1 MATQTNSMF
10 HPTPVNTKSK
20 DGCWKTTMQ
29 TKQGKRIVSV
39 ENKGSLNSGY
49 NCGVVKAANAKLP
62 PPQGNAQQPQGNAQQ
77 PQGNAKQSSI
87 FEQVQNVNTLN
98 SSWLQGYDILRTYN
112 LVTNHQAIKSNEI
125 TMYMDGTYNKQ
136 NLISKIL
143 ASSTNQK
150 VYEFKNHIVTSV
162 NALNVH
168 AKQISELEFEQ
179 SLTRQLQAEKTEGF
193 TFAFVLQPHNNV
205 NTRMLLFLNGRDNS
219 TGAGAKF
226 TKTQESTTF
235 TITINNKKRTYTRIV
250 HKGAHGAKFVKF
262 NGTFQRLS
270 TLRRQ

>member
-1 MATQTNSMF
+1 
-10 HPTPVNTKSK
+10 
-20 DGCWKTTMQ
+20 
-29 TKQGKRIVSV
+29 
-39 ENKGSLNSGY
+39 
-49 NCGVVKAANAKLP
+49 
-62 PPQGNAQQPQGNAQQ
+62 
-77 PQGNAKQSSI
+77 
-87 FEQVQNVNTLN
+87 
-98 SSWLQGYDILRTYN
+98 
-112 LVTNHQAIKSNEI
+112 
-125 TMYMDGTYNKQ
+125 MYMDGTYNKQ